1 MARVLHGDTNFA
13 AALTYGSIQN
23 AMHDY
28 VNAELA
34 KAQQM
39 VVGMGQQMFQ
49 RAEQVRDSF
58 INSNAFRLA
67 EAAIRQVQSMWGTNT
82 IQPLYE
88 LWQVQNAPLIM
99 QPYVMANPMLRNL
112 YLQQRCDG
120 YSGTYFDVHPGLV
133 GEQHNDWRQAMSG
146 MLQTRGEGDDE
157 HDVFITYTTDDSETA
172 KPLSFEAQVDIQNAW
187 MLVENAIVDG
197 VDPSSRWNDD
207 LG

>member
-1 MARVLHGDTNFA
+1 MARVLHGDSHFA

-49 RAEQVRDSF
+49 RAESVRDSF
-58 INSNAFRLA
+58 VNSNAFRLA
-67 EAAIRQVQSMWGTNT
+67 EAAIRQVQSMWGMNA
-82 IQPLYE
+82 IQPLPE
-88 LWQVQNAPLIM
+88 LWQVQNAPLVM
-99 QPYVMANPMLRNL
+99 QPYIMANPMLRNL
-112 YLQQRCDG
+112 YMQQRCDG
-120 YSGTYFDVHPGLV
+120 YSGTYFDVQPDAV
-133 GEQHNDWRQAMSG
+133 GESHDDWRKAMSG
-146 MLQTRGEGDDE
+146 LLQTKGNDDDQY
-157 HDVFITYTTDDSETA
+157 DVFVTYCTDDAETA
-172 KPLSFEAQVDIQNAW
+172 KPLSFEAQMDIQNAW
-187 MLVENAIVDG
+187 VLVEDAIYRG